1 MTKSMKH
8 PKTSKSKT
16 KWIALGAALLAVLY
30 MGGGLWLLSRTS
42 NQSAAVAAVS
52 TPTPETQPPSAT
64 PTVGSIPSAIPTVII
79 ALNTPTAVP
88 ATPTADVQA
97 ATVTPSAGGDHTFA
111 IVHSNDTWGYTM
123 PCG

>member
-1 MTKSMKH
+1 MTKSTKH
-8 PKTSKSKT
+8 PTTSASRT
-16 KWIALGAALLAVLY
+16 RWMALGAAVIAVLY
-30 MGGGLWLLSRTS
+30 IGGGLWLLSQTS
-42 NQSAAVAAVS
+42 NRNAAVAAVS
-52 TPTPETQPPSAT
+52 TPTPEKQPPSAT
-64 PTVGSIPSAIPTVII
+64 PTAGSTPSAIPTVVI

-88 ATPTADVQA
+88 ATPTADAQA